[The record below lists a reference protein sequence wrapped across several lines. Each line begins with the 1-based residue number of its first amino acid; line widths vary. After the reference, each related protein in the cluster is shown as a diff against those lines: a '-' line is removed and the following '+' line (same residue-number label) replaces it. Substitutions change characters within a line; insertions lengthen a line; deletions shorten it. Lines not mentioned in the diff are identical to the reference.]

1 MHRLKLLEKKLLP
14 TASSVIGVVSPVAVA
29 LPLVIPEIA
38 RGYEAI
44 YERFINGKL
53 IYKPNKEND
62 VGRVELPISDFLA
75 RGQNP
80 LESTFDL
87 SSCGD
92 ARQDLSISTGYRRV
106 VKSEFGKWE
115 VFITPKFLIEI
126 NRGSSA
132 SHYTEILG
140 EQVSPFAFM
149 QNSSEWDDLNKYWYH
164 VTLSDEDL
172 NTQNLYQ
179 IACQSTT
186 HNASTFSSFIPHYF
200 NSYMVHCAIP
210 QMSQFFFNFN

>member
-1 MHRLKLLEKKLLP
+1 M
-14 TASSVIGVVSPVAVA
+14 
-29 LPLVIPEIA
+29 
-38 RGYEAI
+38 
-44 YERFINGKL
+44 
-53 IYKPNKEND
+53 
-62 VGRVELPISDFLA
+62 
-75 RGQNP
+75 
-80 LESTFDL
+80 
-87 SSCGD
+87 
-92 ARQDLSISTGYRRV
+92 SISTGYRRV

-200 NSYMVHCAIP
+200 NSHMVHCAIP
-210 QMSQFFFNFN
+210 QMSQFFFNFRQPCIERATHRTGVFGQPTTLSVSPAVQRRHLAWCADRGTDANVTRRHAASAPLFQRAAAAAARQAAITGEC